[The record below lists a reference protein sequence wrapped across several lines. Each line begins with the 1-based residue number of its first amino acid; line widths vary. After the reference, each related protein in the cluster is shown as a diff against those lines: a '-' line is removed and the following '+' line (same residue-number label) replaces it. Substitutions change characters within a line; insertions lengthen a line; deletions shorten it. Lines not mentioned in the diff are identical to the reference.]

1 MENRSKLKIH
11 NERGE
16 HGISFAAGS
25 LICMT
30 SIRTLTPALYL
41 TLAIVFFML
50 GSQSPLLAAAAPAWN
65 LKDVKGNSVKLSD
78 FKGKVVIL
86 DFWATWCPPCQAEI
100 PHFIGLQEKYG
111 KQGLV
116 VVGVSVDEG
125 GPDVVSSF
133 VTANKINYPIVL
145 GNLDV
150 AQLYD
155 ATEGIPT
162 TFVID
167 RTGNIVAKHLG
178 FTDSEVFEKEIKSVL

>member
-1 MENRSKLKIH
+1 MENRSKLKLR
-11 NERGE
+11 NKRGG
-16 HGISFAAGS
+16 HGISFAADP

-30 SIRTLTPALYL
+30 STRTLTSALHL
-41 TLAIVFFML
+41 SLAIVFLAL
-50 GSQSPLLAAAAPAWN
+50 GSQSPLLAAAAPAWD

-86 DFWATWCPPCQAEI
+86 DFWATWCPPCRAEI

-133 VTANKINYPIVL
+133 VKANKINYPIVM

-155 ATEGIPT
+155 ANEGIPT

-178 FTDSEVFEKEIKSVL
+178 FTDSDIFEKEIKSVL

>member
-1 MENRSKLKIH
+1 MENRSKLKIR
-11 NERGE
+11 NRRGE
-16 HGISFAAGS
+16 HGISFAVGS

-30 SIRTLTPALYL
+30 STRTLTSALHL
-41 TLAIVFFML
+41 SLAIVFLAL
-50 GSQSPLLAAAAPAWN
+50 GSQSPLLAAAAPAWD
-65 LKDVKGNSVKLSD
+65 LKDVKGDSVKLSD

-86 DFWATWCPPCQAEI
+86 DFWATWCPPCRAEI

-133 VTANKINYPIVL
+133 VKANKINYPIVL

-178 FTDSEVFEKEIKSVL
+178 FTDLEVFEKEIKSVL

>member
-1 MENRSKLKIH
+1 
-11 NERGE
+11 
-16 HGISFAAGS
+16 
-25 LICMT
+25 MT
-30 SIRTLTPALYL
+30 STRTLTSALHL
-41 TLAIVFFML
+41 FLAIVFLAL
-50 GSQSPLLAAAAPAWN
+50 GSQSPLLAAAAPAWD
-65 LKDVKGNSVKLSD
+65 LKDVKGKSVKLSD

-86 DFWATWCPPCQAEI
+86 DFWATWCPPCRAEI

-133 VTANKINYPIVL
+133 VKANKINYPIVM

-155 ATEGIPT
+155 ANEGIPT

-178 FTDSEVFEKEIKSVL
+178 FTDSEIFEKEIKSVL

>member
-1 MENRSKLKIH
+1 
-11 NERGE
+11 
-16 HGISFAAGS
+16 
-25 LICMT
+25 MT
-30 SIRTLTPALYL
+30 STRTLTSALHL
-41 TLAIVFFML
+41 SLAIVFLAL
-50 GSQSPLLAAAAPAWN
+50 GSQSPLLAAAAPAWD

-86 DFWATWCPPCQAEI
+86 DFWATWCPPCRAEI

-125 GPDVVSSF
+125 GPEVVSSF
-133 VTANKINYPIVL
+133 VKANKINYPIVL
-145 GNLDV
+145 GDLDV

-178 FTDSEVFEKEIKSVL
+178 FTDSDIFEKEIKSVL